1 MILTTLPEVPG
12 HRIVKVLGVVKG
24 STVRAKHIGKD
35 ILAGL
40 RQIVGGEIK

>member
-24 STVRAKHIGKD
+24 STVRQSTSAKTFWLG
-35 ILAGL
+35 
-40 RQIVGGEIK
+40 